1 MLNSGEVGTV
11 ELLAVR
17 LMDKAALVSV
27 LAVLVERVLH
37 IITEE
42 IAPPSSI
49 WARRP
54 SMRFPTGVWRRG
66 RRRGRTISR
75 SSSRC
80 VGSAANKPVWRGKL
94 A

>member
-1 MLNSGEVGTV
+1 MLNSGDVGTV

-27 LAVLVERVLH
+27 VAVLDEGVLH
-37 IITEE
+37 MITED
-42 IAPPSSI
+42 IPPSSSI

-66 RRRGRTISR
+66 GRRGRTISR
-75 SSSRC
+75 SSPR
-80 VGSAANKPVWRGKL
+80 
-94 A
+94 